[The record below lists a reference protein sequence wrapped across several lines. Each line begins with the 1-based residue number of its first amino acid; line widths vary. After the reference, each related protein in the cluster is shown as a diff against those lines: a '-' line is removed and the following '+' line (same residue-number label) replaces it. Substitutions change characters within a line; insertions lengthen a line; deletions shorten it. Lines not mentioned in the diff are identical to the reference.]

1 MTTTLERPDFIRW
14 FDSVTAADVPIVG
27 GKNASLGE
35 MIGTLQSEGVRVP
48 DGFAT
53 TAAAF
58 RHFLREN
65 HLVDAIGTEI
75 SLLDGSIA
83 KLENIGSSIR
93 GMIRRARMPDDL
105 LAGITAAYAQ
115 LCQRAGVDEL
125 DVAVRSSAT
134 AEDLPEASF
143 AGQQETFLNIRGA
156 HDVIEAVRDSFASL
170 FTDRA
175 IAYRINNHIDHMNVA
190 LSAGIQR
197 MVHSDRGGAGV
208 LFTLDPETGFPD
220 VIVINAAWGLG
231 ETIVQ
236 GTVVP
241 DQYTVFKPLLRDGF
255 RPIIQKQLGEK
266 AKKLVYAPGGT
277 KRTAIVT
284 TSEKE
289 RRTFVLSDDDILQL
303 ARYAAA
309 IERHYAR
316 PMDIEW
322 AKDGPTGELFIVQA
336 RPETVHARANV
347 ASIATYKLLA
357 PAKKLLSGI
366 AVGTSI
372 GSGPVSRVASP
383 GELDKVKEGSIL
395 VTEATDPDWVPIMKR
410 VRGIVTDLGGR
421 TCHAAIVARE
431 LGIPAIVGTGIGTA
445 TLNDGQEITISC
457 AEGERG
463 VVYDGTV
470 PFERHETSLDNLPP
484 IKTALMLNV
493 GDPDMALRW
502 WRLPADGVGLARIE
516 FIIAN
521 DIRIHPM
528 ALAKFDELTD
538 EPTITAI
545 RQLTRDYTDKT
556 EYFIDRLSRGVA
568 RIAASRYPRPV
579 IVRMSDFKTNEYAEL
594 LGGAQFE
601 PKEENPMIGFR
612 GACRY
617 SSERYR
623 SGFAL
628 ECLAMRRVR
637 EEMGFTNVRL
647 MIPFCRTLD
656 EADRVLDELARHGL
670 RRGEK
675 ALQVYVMCEIP
686 SNVVLADEFAKRF
699 DGFSIGSNDLTQLTL
714 GIDRDS
720 ADLAYLFDERNEAVK
735 EMIRTVVRAAHKAGR
750 HIGIC
755 GQAPSDYPD
764 FAEFLVRIGIDS
776 ISLNPDSFIA
786 TRARV
791 AEAERMSTAVPAENF
806 MEVYP

>member
-1 MTTTLERPDFIRW
+1 MTNFIRW

-35 MIGTLQSEGVRVP
+35 MIRTLQSEDVRVP
-48 DGFAT
+48 DGFAV
-53 TAAAF
+53 TAAAYW
-58 RHFLREN
+58 HVLREN
-65 HLVDAIGTEI
+65 HIVEEIRQELSRIDGTD
-75 SLLDGSIA
+75 SV
-83 KLENIGSSIR
+83 LENVGSTIR
-93 GMIRRARMPDDL
+93 GMIRRSHFPDDL
-105 LAGITAAYAQ
+105 SGEITAAYGQ

-143 AGQQETFLNIRGA
+143 AGQQETFLNISGA
-156 HDVIEAVRDSFASL
+156 HDVIEAVRDTYASL

-175 IAYRINNHIDHMNVA
+175 IAYRINNRVDHMSVA

-236 GTVVP
+236 GTIVP

-266 AKKLVYAPGGT
+266 AKKLVYGPGGT

-289 RRTFVLSDDDILQL
+289 QRTFVLSDDDILQL

-322 AKDGPTGELFIVQA
+322 AKDGTTGELFIVQA

-372 GSGPVSRVASP
+372 ASGPVSRVASP
-383 GELDKVKEGSIL
+383 RELDKVKEGSIL
-395 VTEATDPDWVPIMKR
+395 VTDATDPDWVPIMKR
-410 VRGIVTDLGGR
+410 VRGIVTDFGGR

-445 TLNDGQEITISC
+445 TLTDGQQITISC

-463 VVYDGTV
+463 AVYDGTV
-470 PFERHETSLDNLPP
+470 PFERHEASLENLPS
-484 IKTALMLNV
+484 IETQLMLNV
-493 GDPDMALRW
+493 GDPDSALRW

-521 DIRIHPM
+521 DIRVHPM

-545 RQLTRDYTDKT
+545 RQLTRDYADKT

-617 SSERYR
+617 SSQRYR

-670 RRGEK
+670 RRGEN

-686 SNVVLADEFAKRF
+686 ANVVLADEFAKRF

-735 EMIRTVVRAAHKAGR
+735 EMIRAAVRAAHKAGR

-764 FAEFLVRIGIDS
+764 FAEFLVRLGIDS

-791 AEAERMSTAVPAENF
+791 AEAERMSTLVPAENF
-806 MEVYP
+806 MEMYP

>member
-1 MTTTLERPDFIRW
+1 MTFIRW
-14 FDSVTAADVPIVG
+14 FDSVTSADVSIVG

-35 MIGTLQSEGVRVP
+35 MIGALQKEGVRVP

-53 TAAAF
+53 TASAF

-65 HLVDAIGTEI
+65 QLVDAIGAALA
-75 SLLDGSIA
+75 LLDGSTEA
-83 KLENIGSSIR
+83 LERTGSQIR
-93 GMIRRARMPDDL
+93 GMIRRAHVPGDL
-105 LAGITAAYAQ
+105 GAEITASYAQ
-115 LCQRAGVDEL
+115 LCQRAGADDL

-156 HDVIEAVRDSFASL
+156 HDVIDAVRDSYASL

-175 IAYRINNHIDHMNVA
+175 IAYRINNHIDHMGVA
-190 LSAGIQR
+190 LSAGVQR
-197 MVHSDRGGAGV
+197 MVRSDRGSAGV
-208 LFTLDPETGFPD
+208 MFTLDPETGFPD
-220 VIVINAAWGLG
+220 VVVINGAWGLG

-241 DQYTVFKPLLRDGF
+241 DQYVVFKPLLHDAF
-255 RPIIQKQLGEK
+255 RPILQKQLGEK

-277 KRTAIVT
+277 KRTEIVT
-284 TSEKE
+284 TTEKE
-289 RRTFVLSDDDILQL
+289 RRTFVLSDEEILQL
-303 ARYAAA
+303 SRYAVA
-309 IERHYAR
+309 IERHYDR
-316 PMDIEW
+316 PMDVEW
-322 AKDGPTGELFIVQA
+322 AKDGITGELFIVQA

-347 ASIATYKLLA
+347 ASIATYKLLGTA
-357 PAKKLLSGI
+357 RKLLSGI

-372 GSGPVSRVASP
+372 ASGPVCRVDSP
-383 GELDKVKEGSIL
+383 RDLDKVKEGSIL
-395 VTEATDPDWVPIMKR
+395 VTDTTDPDWVPIMKR
-410 VRGIVTDLGGR
+410 VRGIVTDFGGR

-431 LGIPAIVGTGIGTA
+431 LGIPAIVGTGIGTT
-445 TLNDGQEITISC
+445 TLIEGQEITISC

-463 VVYDGTV
+463 FVYDGGV
-470 PFERHETSLDNLPP
+470 PFERHETSLENLPRVETP
-484 IKTALMLNV
+484 LMLNV
-493 GDPDMALRW
+493 GDPDSALRW

-528 ALAKFDELTD
+528 ALAKFDQLTD
-538 EPTITAI
+538 EPAITAI
-545 RQLTRDYTDKT
+545 RQLTRDYTDKN

-601 PKEENPMIGFR
+601 PKEANPMIGFR

-617 SSERYR
+617 ASDRYR
-623 SGFAL
+623 EGFAL

-656 EADRVLDELARHGL
+656 EADRVLDELAHHGL
-670 RRGEK
+670 RRGENG
-675 ALQVYVMCEIP
+675 LQVWVMCEIP
-686 SNVVLADEFAKRF
+686 SNVVLASEFAKRF

-720 ADLAYLFDERNEAVK
+720 ADLAYLFDERNDAVK
-735 EMIRTVVRAAHKAGR
+735 EMIRAVVHAAHKADQ

-755 GQAPSDYPD
+755 GQAPSDHPD
-764 FAEFLVRIGIDS
+764 FAAFLVSLGIDS

-786 TRARV
+786 ARARV
-791 AEAERMSTAVPAENF
+791 AEAERTSTGSPVEHLAEA
-806 MEVYP
+806 YP